1 WQLAV
6 VSLVLDCLFTVA
18 RLGLEEKT
26 FDHLKDCID
35 TILHIVAYTFRPHTA
50 LFLFPDRFRAL
61 LGHWEAWY
69 TVHKDLTRD
78 PRGQNRYASGIET
91 LEAARKLIPAEDDE
105 IWRPITEDLEFLN
118 RVAAGEAEPWKKD
131 FGRFSFPC
139 INFQGLL
146 NSPRIHNTPVHPR
159 PLRGIHHGW
168 APKQGFP
175 KPEVAAHMTHAFLN
189 LPREPEEEG
198 GPGIP
203 PGFPQGIFGIEVGPV
218 TTVGEFFASMGMP
231 NGPPP
236 PPPPPPP

>member
-1 WQLAV
+1 
-6 VSLVLDCLFTVA
+6 
-18 RLGLEEKT
+18 
-26 FDHLKDCID
+26 
-35 TILHIVAYTFRPHTA
+35 
-50 LFLFPDRFRAL
+50 
-61 LGHWEAWY
+61 
-69 TVHKDLTRD
+69 LTRD

-118 RVAAGEAEPWKKD
+118 RVVAGEAEPWKND

-146 NSPRIHNTPVHPR
+146 NSPRIHNTPVHPI
-159 PLRGIHHGW
+159 PPRGVPQGW
-168 APKQGFP
+168 ATKQGFP
-175 KPEVAAHMTHAFLN
+175 KPEVAAHMTQYVDDFSKLKFEERTHDWTDKALDHGHFASAFLN

-198 GPGIP
+198 GPGMP
-203 PGFPQGIFGIEVGPV
+203 PGLPAGIFGIEAGPV

-236 PPPPPPP
+236 PPP